1 MSSGAAAQTVGDLRT
16 LVARRAGL
24 RRRVALLAA
33 DASLAAALEQNGCT
47 VLVDPESMEA
57 MTAFHPDVVVAFDG
71 FAADGAE
78 GFSRLAQAAPGAEL
92 IFSFANASSA
102 SVLIR
107 ALLGVSPAPTS
118 SERDVRT
125 WLASAGFVVSARD
138 VVVTPHTSSGL
149 SADTE
154 ASLRQLFEQFNP
166 DAAADRLL
174 LVARR
179 GAEASLP
186 ERTAGLTSV
195 VLSGGDDEAALEGSI
210 RSASGQL
217 QTPLELLVVSTL
229 SEQRLE
235 VLSKSAKAR
244 TGLSLVLIPDAPADS
259 LARTNF
265 ALARA
270 HGQYVCCLEA
280 GELLERSHLRSLVK
294 RLEAGTEAWALSSPP
309 FDVGRRFELKRWLDS
324 GAVQRGRYLVDR
336 ARLGSFPFSFAEG
349 LALGEAM
356 LFCRLAALF
365 PPAWSP
371 EPPTLD
377 SPRTVSSSSGALLE
391 AMKGRPLRTLAALDV
406 QLKDPPPVDV
416 AEAIHERLAQKS
428 ELAGRVFEEAR
439 ELVQRVRE
447 AAKKA
452 RADAKADLAPSP
464 PQERGSG

>member
-1 MSSGAAAQTVGDLRT
+1 MGGNVCSEPRFKRKYSRLR
-16 LVARRAGL
+16 L
-24 RRRVALLAA
+24 RRIVNLRKNV
-33 DASLAAALEQNGCT
+33 QNGR
-47 VLVDPESMEA
+47 
-57 MTAFHPDVVVAFDG
+57 

-210 RSASGQL
+210 RSVSGQL
-217 QTPLELLVVSTL
+217 QMPLELLVISTL
-229 SEQRLE
+229 SEARLE
-235 VLSKSAKAR
+235 PLCKSARAR
-244 TGLSLVLIPDAPADS
+244 TGLFLVLVPDAPADS
-259 LARTNF
+259 LSRTNF
-265 ALARA
+265 ALTRAR
-270 HGQYVCCLEA
+270 GQYVCCLEA
-280 GELLERSHLRSLVK
+280 GELLDRSHLRALVK

-309 FDVGRRFELKRWLDS
+309 VDVGRRFELKRWLDA
-324 GAVQRGRYLVDR
+324 GAVQRGRYLVKIGGCNDCHTS
-336 ARLGSFPFSFAEG
+336 GYAE
-349 LALGEAM
+349 
-356 LFCRLAALF
+356 
-365 PPAWSP
+365 
-371 EPPTLD
+371 
-377 SPRTVSSSSGALLE
+377 SG
-391 AMKGRPLRTLAALDV
+391 GT
-406 QLKDPPPVDV
+406 V
-416 AEAIHERLAQKS
+416 AEKEWLTGNPVGFRGPWGTTYPANLRLVLSRLDEAEWIRIGHTTQFRPPMPWFALRDMRTEDLRAIYRFVRHLGP
-428 ELAGRVFEEAR
+428 AGSP
-439 ELVQRVRE
+439 
-447 AAKKA
+447 
-452 RADAKADLAPSP
+452 APAFVP
-464 PQERGSG
+464 PGQAPNGPAIQFPG